1 MPHDAESKPMKT
13 VRETLS
19 GAEERRRLRA
29 WYEGRL
35 GRLLL
40 ECERRELDE
49 VLANLFGYY
58 LLQVGAVMDAY
69 LLESSRIRHQLVV
82 DSAWPAEPCR
92 AWPGQ
97 IASLCGRPQQL
108 PVQSDS
114 VDVVLLPHTLEFA
127 PSAHE
132 VLREV
137 ERVLVA
143 EGHVVI
149 LGFNPWS
156 VWGMRRLLR
165 GRRRRHAPW
174 HGTFRGVYR
183 IKDWLSLLGF
193 DIVQVRPYFFRPPLQ
208 HETTMRRLEWLERLG
223 RRWWPVL
230 GGAYL
235 IVAKKRVTT
244 LTPIKPRWRPRRS
257 LLQPDVP
264 KPTA

>member
-1 MPHDAESKPMKT
+1 MRGAKDT
-13 VRETLS
+13 DS
-19 GAEERRRLRA
+19 GVEARRRLRA
-29 WYEGRL
+29 WYGQGL
-35 GRLLL
+35 GQLLL
-40 ECERRELDE
+40 EDERRELDC

-58 LLQVGAVMDAY
+58 LLQVGSAMDAY
-69 LLESSRIRHQLVV
+69 LLESSRIRHQVIL
-82 DSAWPAEPCR
+82 DDHWPAEPGCAR
-92 AWPGQ
+92 PAQVTG
-97 IASLCGRPQQL
+97 LCGKPHGL

-127 PSAHE
+127 ASSHE

-156 VWGMRRLLR
+156 LWGLWRLLR
-165 GRRRRHAPW
+165 RRRNAPW
-174 HGTFRGVYR
+174 HGAFRGMYR

-193 DIVQVRPYFFRPPLQ
+193 DIVQAHSYFFRPPLQ
-208 HETTMRRLEWLERLG
+208 REVMMRRLQWFERLG
-223 RRWWPVL
+223 RRWWPFL
-230 GGAYL
+230 GGAYV

-257 LLQPDVP
+257 LLQPDVV
-264 KPTA
+264 KPTT

>member
-1 MPHDAESKPMKT
+1 MKQARD
-13 VRETLS
+13 VLS

-29 WYEGRL
+29 WFEGRL
-35 GRLLL
+35 GQHVL

-58 LLQVGAVMDAY
+58 LVQVGTAMDAY
-69 LLESSRIRHQLVV
+69 LLEASRIRHQVIV
-82 DSAWPAEPCR
+82 DNAWPVEPCR
-92 AWPGQ
+92 ALPVHV
-97 IASLCGRPQQL
+97 ASLCGKPHGL

-114 VDVVLLPHTLEFA
+114 VDVVLLPHTLEFT
-127 PSAHE
+127 PSPHE
-132 VLREV
+132 VLREA

-156 VWGMRRLLR
+156 LWGLWRLLR
-165 GRRRRHAPW
+165 RRRRQHVPW
-174 HGTFRGVYR
+174 HGAFRGMYR
-183 IKDWLSLLGF
+183 LKDWLSLLGF
-193 DIVQVRPYFFRPPLQ
+193 DIVQAHTYFYRPPLQ
-208 HETTMRRLEWLERLG
+208 HVVMMRRLEWFERLG
-223 RRWWPVL
+223 RRWWPFL

-257 LLQPDVP
+257 LLQHDVA
-264 KPTA
+264 KPTT

>member
-1 MPHDAESKPMKT
+1 MKQARD
-13 VRETLS
+13 VPS
-19 GAEERRRLRA
+19 GAEEQRRLRA
-29 WYEGRL
+29 WYERRL
-35 GRLLL
+35 GQLLL
-40 ECERRELDE
+40 ECERRELGE

-58 LLQVGAVMDAY
+58 LVQVGAAMDAY
-69 LLESSRIRHQLVV
+69 LLEASRIRHQVIV
-82 DSAWPAEPCR
+82 DNIWPAEPCR
-92 AWPGQ
+92 SQPMHV
-97 IASLCGRPQQL
+97 ASLCGKPHGL

-127 PSAHE
+127 PSPHE

-143 EGHVVI
+143 EGHIVI

-156 VWGMRRLLR
+156 LWGLWRLLR
-165 GRRRRHAPW
+165 RRRRRQVPW
-174 HGTFRGVYR
+174 HGAFRGMYR

-193 DIVQVRPYFFRPPLQ
+193 DIVQAHAYFYRPPLQ
-208 HETTMRRLEWLERLG
+208 HEVMMRRLQWFERLG
-223 RRWWPVL
+223 RRWWPFL

-257 LLQPDVP
+257 LLHQDVA
-264 KPTA
+264 KPTT

>member
-1 MPHDAESKPMKT
+1 MTELGEK
-13 VRETLS
+13 LS
-19 GAEERRRLRA
+19 GAEERRRLRS

-35 GRLLL
+35 GQLLL

-58 LLQVGAVMDAY
+58 LLQVGAMMDAY
-69 LLESSRIRHQLVV
+69 LLESSRIRHQFVM
-82 DSAWPAEPCR
+82 DNAWPMEPCQ
-92 AWPGQ
+92 ALPEQ
-97 IASLCGRPQQL
+97 VICLCGQPQRL
-108 PVQSDS
+108 PVLSDS

-132 VLREV
+132 VLREA

-156 VWGMRRLLR
+156 VWGIWRLLR
-165 GRRRRHAPW
+165 WRRRQHAPW

-208 HETTMRRLEWLERLG
+208 HETSMRRLEWIERLG

-235 IVAKKRVTT
+235 MVAKKRVTR

-264 KPTA
+264 KPTV

>member
-1 MPHDAESKPMKT
+1 MKQAK
-13 VRETLS
+13 EAPS
-19 GAEERRRLRA
+19 GAEGRRGLRA
-29 WYEGRL
+29 WYEGQL
-35 GRLLL
+35 GQSLL

-58 LLQVGAVMDAY
+58 LLQVGAVADAY
-69 LLESSRIRHQLVV
+69 LLEASRIRYQVVV
-82 DSAWPAEPCR
+82 DGDWPPEPCR
-92 AWPGQ
+92 ALPAQ
-97 IASLCGRPQQL
+97 VANLCGLPRRL
-108 PVQSDS
+108 PVQGDS

-127 PSAHE
+127 SSAHE
-132 VLREV
+132 ALREV

-156 VWGMRRLLR
+156 TWGMRRLL
-165 GRRRRHAPW
+165 RRRRHAPW
-174 HGTFRGVYR
+174 HGTFRGAYR

-193 DIVQVRPYFFRPPLQ
+193 DIVQTRPYFFRPPLQ
-208 HETTMRRLEWLERLG
+208 HETAMKRLEWLERLG
-223 RRWWPVL
+223 RRWWPLL

-235 IVAKKRVTT
+235 IVARKRVTT